1 MGKGWA
7 VLSLPYLQT
16 IWMIC
21 IHSMCLT
28 AMETQPAKV
37 FDAAGN
43 AKTADVY
50 RISGGKLTTDYLRSD
65 YSDCS
70 RIAYGSWCSGDDQ
83 EETNSG
89 KEIRFL

>member
-28 AMETQPAKV
+28 AMETQPAMQKQQ
-37 FDAAGN
+37 
-43 AKTADVY
+43 VY
-50 RISGGKLTTDYLRSD
+50 IELV
-65 YSDCS
+65 
-70 RIAYGSWCSGDDQ
+70 
-83 EETNSG
+83 EEN
-89 KEIRFL
+89 

>member
-1 MGKGWA
+1 
-7 VLSLPYLQT
+7 
-16 IWMIC
+16 
-21 IHSMCLT
+21 MCLT